1 MIFFGQMLGGQRGP
15 EARLP
20 GAAAV
25 LLPNQAQD
33 LFAKSVRL
41 GAVGGTTG
49 TAVLQPRSPFE
60 PVTPPQTLGLPVTQR
75 EHLRGIDQTQRP
87 TPHLAEHLDAS
98 QLLRAHGCPFHGN
111 LLQEVAV

>member
-20 GAAAV
+20 GAAPV

-75 EHLRGIDQTQRP
+75 RSEERRVGKECRSRRV
-87 TPHLAEHLDAS
+87 LAQIIKKSGVVEQYRNHDK
-98 QLLRAHGCPFHGN
+98 C
-111 LLQEVAV
+111 